1 MGGQVKVCPGGLK
14 IDDGFITGN
23 GGHGFSRFPES
34 RWRTEAVGIERTG
47 FNYGSSPAFARDF
60 TRKCSRFM
68 QATMQSSKVVQKE
81 CSNPAIEKAT

>member
-34 RWRTEAVGIERTG
+34 RWRTKAVGIDRVRQLYLLFVGKERQRPG
-47 FNYGSSPAFARDF
+47 PEGPAFMRLF
-60 TRKCSRFM
+60 S
-68 QATMQSSKVVQKE
+68 E
-81 CSNPAIEKAT
+81 G